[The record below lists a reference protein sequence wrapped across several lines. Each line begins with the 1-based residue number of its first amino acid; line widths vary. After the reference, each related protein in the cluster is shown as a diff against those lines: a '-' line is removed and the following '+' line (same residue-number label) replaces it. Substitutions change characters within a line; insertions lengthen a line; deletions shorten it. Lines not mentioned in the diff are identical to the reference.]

1 MTPRTGPHAPGGT
14 DDRDRGV
21 ATVWAAIGMAVLMVS
36 VLFGLYLGSA
46 VVARHRAAAAADL
59 AALAAATES
68 VLGDG
73 PACARAARITS
84 AMGADLTGCALD
96 GWDVLVQ
103 VRVPIGLPLPAGGP
117 TLATARAAAGP
128 VTDPPPATDEQH
140 MAAQGRNAVEGDTT
154 AAPGCRGSP
163 QVTPGRGHG
172 RAA

>member
-1 MTPRTGPHAPGGT
+1 MSPRTGPPAAGGT
-14 DDRDRGV
+14 DDRGV

-73 PACARAARITS
+73 PACSRAARITG

-96 GWDVLVQ
+96 GWDVRVQ

-117 TLATARAAAGP
+117 TLAVARAAAGP
-128 VTDPPPATDEQH
+128 VTDPPPPTVEQQRT
-140 MAAQGRNAVEGDTT
+140 AALVEG
-154 AAPGCRGSP
+154 PG
-163 QVTPGRGHG
+163 
-172 RAA
+172 